1 MQRMTNR
8 LRSILLSG
16 LATTITA
23 LGACS
28 DVPSQPEPDLFAAKL
43 PQAKNS
49 AWRSCSYTNYGT
61 SSQTLLS
68 CTDWNYDSPA
78 GGWGMDQSGNG
89 GGGPTNDRT
98 VCDGPGCPAMPDA
111 GNGPDDGPGTGGGS
125 PPDADGFETPTG
137 AEIIACAL
145 SPLDCSKVRTARA
158 EALEWIRTITP
169 PGLIAHNNQ
178 FDAMRHAFWNA
189 RMTQSLGVGEAEIWA
204 TRHETSSSGPQNEK
218 CMDLYNNA
226 IGRQI
231 GTEVGPN
238 GSISQVQQAVLTAS
252 QQGRLRVSPSC

>member
-8 LRSILLSG
+8 LRSIVLAG
-16 LATTITA
+16 LVPALTS

-28 DVPSQPEPDLFAAKL
+28 DVTNPAAPESIAANL
-43 PQAKNS
+43 PHAKKS

-61 SSQTLLS
+61 PSQTLLG
-68 CTDWNYDSPA
+68 CTDWNYDSPFWA
-78 GGWGMDQSGNG
+78 TGWSGVSG
-89 GGGPTNDRT
+89 GGQINDHT
-98 VCDGPGCPAMPDA
+98 GCEGPGCPVMPDVW
-111 GNGPDDGPGTGGGS
+111 NGRDEGPGTGGGNT
-125 PPDADGFETPTG
+125 PDADGFETPTG

-169 PGLIAHNNQ
+169 PGLAAHNNQ

-189 RMTQSLGVGEAEIWA
+189 RMTQSLGAAEAEIWA

-218 CMDLYNNA
+218 CMDLYNNR

-238 GSISQVQQAVLTAS
+238 GSMNQVQQAVLTAS
-252 QQGRLRVSPSC
+252 QQGRLQVSPSC